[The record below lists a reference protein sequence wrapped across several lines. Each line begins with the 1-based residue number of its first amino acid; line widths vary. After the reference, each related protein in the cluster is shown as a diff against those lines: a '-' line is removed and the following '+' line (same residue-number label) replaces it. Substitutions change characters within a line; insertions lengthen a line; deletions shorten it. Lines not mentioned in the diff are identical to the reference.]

1 MGLFPPLPQ
10 EVVDFKVLRREFCR
24 TILTIQIPRTCLS
37 SILVLHPLTRKFFPI
52 KTVVMWVPE
61 TKILYIYIH
70 TRSPSPEQK
79 IWFLPGQCTHLN
91 PCSYVNLLVPGGAR
105 PSPSSYS
112 ASYVP
117 AWDCLLVFNM
127 PQKNFKNASNCKP
140 CQYVYIIMY
149 QIAMYQLYLHK
160 HTNTTC
166 LKNKHKHTNM
176 YTNYIY
182 IQMKYIWTNV
192 WYTNVSYRQQGAQIL
207 AWRAANEEVDT
218 QQGWC
223 HGVPFVADKTPSFLL
238 WEDRDT
244 WEQMANIWVSL
255 LDVSSLLLINFH
267 GEHMSQADG
276 NLSLRFL

>member
-1 MGLFPPLPQ
+1 MLVRKSAGSWWCQTLALFVLCLICSRMGLSLGVQHASEKLQ
-10 EVVDFKVLRREFCR
+10 ECF
-24 TILTIQIPRTCLS
+24 
-37 SILVLHPLTRKFFPI
+37 
-52 KTVVMWVPE
+52 
-61 TKILYIYIH
+61 
-70 TRSPSPEQK
+70 
-79 IWFLPGQCTHLN
+79 
-91 PCSYVNLLVPGGAR
+91 
-105 PSPSSYS
+105 
-112 ASYVP
+112 
-117 AWDCLLVFNM
+117 
-127 PQKNFKNASNCKP
+127 NCKP